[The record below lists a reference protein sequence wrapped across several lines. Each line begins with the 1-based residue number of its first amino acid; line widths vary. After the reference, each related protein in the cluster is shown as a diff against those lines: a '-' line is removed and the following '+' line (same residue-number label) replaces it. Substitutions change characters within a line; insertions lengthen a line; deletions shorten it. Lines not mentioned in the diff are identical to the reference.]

1 LFKQNTNKYW
11 NIAALVVVLIFLF
24 DFITKCII
32 IFDIDGFKRYSA
44 IPKTLLEIG
53 IVALLLKKKAIRYP
67 ILIYLLILVSIFVLN
82 NILKINQFKWGDFL
96 SNLYILNK
104 YLYVFF
110 FIMAYS
116 TLEEKR
122 RKNLLIQIKDIVI
135 LIGIVNGVFMI
146 LGLLT
151 QWEILKSYPFSSRFG
166 YNGFFV
172 KTSEASYLY
181 ILLVITTYFD
191 YLVKR
196 TNGILCLY
204 FIFIAFLL
212 GTKAIWVFVGLVMLL
227 HFFYNE
233 RRVVKKG
240 FIIAL
245 TSTITIMLFSWTK
258 FIELIINVF
267 PYGSKMYQEH
277 GIITVL
283 LSTRD
288 ILLISAIDFLK
299 INGTWLMYLFG
310 GNNLRDIGV
319 EFEFIDIFLF
329 FGLLGLIVYAL
340 LIKRSFF
347 SRSCNKHK
355 ALLFF
360 SLMLVTFFAG
370 NFFMSIISSIFAF
383 VIFENM
389 DYSERNLK

>member
-1 LFKQNTNKYW
+1 M
-11 NIAALVVVLIFLF
+11 LIFLF

>member
-1 LFKQNTNKYW
+1 M
-11 NIAALVVVLIFLF
+11 I
-24 DFITKCII
+24 
-32 IFDIDGFKRYSA
+32 
-44 IPKTLLEIG
+44 
-53 IVALLLKKKAIRYP
+53 
-67 ILIYLLILVSIFVLN
+67 
-82 NILKINQFKWGDFL
+82 KIQQFKWEDF
-96 SNLYILNK
+96 SSSLYILNK

-110 FIMAYS
+110 FIMAFS
-116 TLEEKR
+116 ALDEEK
-122 RKNLLIQIKDIVI
+122 RKNLLIQIKDVVI
-135 LIGIVNGVFMI
+135 LIGIVNGFFMFF
-146 LGLLT
+146 GLFS
-151 QWEILKSYPFSSRFG
+151 QWEILKAYPFSNRFG

-181 ILLVITTYFD
+181 ILLIIATYFD

-212 GTKAIWVFVGLVMLL
+212 GTKAIWIFVGLVILL
-227 HFFYNE
+227 HFLYNE
-233 RRVVKKG
+233 SKVVKKG
-240 FIIAL
+240 FIIGL
-245 TSTITIMLFSWTK
+245 TSAVIVTLFFWTK

-277 GIITVL
+277 GIITIL

-288 ILLISAIDFLK
+288 ILLINAIDFFK

-347 SRSCNKHK
+347 HPLSKNTYNQHK
-355 ALLFF
+355 LLLFL
-360 SLMLVTFFAG
+360 SLMLVAFFAG

-383 VIFENM
+383 VIFRLIDFFNE
-389 DYSERNLK
+389 ETQIKK